1 MASYNNKE
9 REDLP
14 NEGREKALIDIER
27 FIDDGLAGGTVNR
40 YHGSTNIEEAR
51 DLPHEDPPNEG

>member
-1 MASYNNKE
+1 MDTKKNKE
-9 REDLP
+9 REDLQ

-27 FIDDGLAGGTVNR
+27 FLDDGLAGGTVNR
-40 YHGSTNIEEAR
+40 YHESTNIEEAR